1 MRVIALITDRPDPP
15 ITGSRVRNFHLW
27 PTLSGLGPEIKVL
40 GFDQE
45 YSTGYTPA
53 PGLFKGEFY
62 CPDRAAL
69 LLRTADIL
77 LNSFHHRPRSHAL
90 MTRLQQLI
98 DEWKPDIIH
107 AEELRMGRLLLG
119 LKHKTKK
126 FKTTCT
132 FHNVESDLITDTG
145 SSPFTF
151 CQSLIDWQHTRSLK
165 NLEKNII
172 NSLDLAFAYSEQDRL
187 RYQNLYPNTKW
198 SATRNGTRAS
208 NLLPPLSAEG
218 SKILFVGSLSYKPNI
233 DGLFWFIN
241 NVLPLLSKN
250 ISLTVAGS
258 KPTEAVR
265 NTLSH
270 SNIRLLDTPKD
281 LYPVYTEHTLCVIPL
296 FAGSGTR
303 GKILEALAHKRMVIS
318 TPLGAE
324 GLNLMSGQGIVL
336 ASTPKEFSEK
346 INYFVKHTYEQQ
358 RCANDGRETVIREYD
373 WSVVA
378 AQLKEAW
385 EKCIS

>member
-1 MRVIALITDRPDPP
+1 M
-15 ITGSRVRNFHLW
+15 RNFNLW
-27 PTLSGLGPEIKVL
+27 PTLSDLGPEIKVL

-45 YSTGYTPA
+45 CSTGHTPA
-53 PGLFKGEFY
+53 PSLFKGEFY
-62 CPDRAAL
+62 CPDRSAL

-77 LNSFHHRPRSHAL
+77 LNSFHHRPRSQAL

-132 FHNVESDLITDTG
+132 LHNVESDLITDTG

-165 NLEKNII
+165 NLEKNVI

-187 RYQNLYPNTKW
+187 RYQNLYPNIKW
-198 SATRNGTRAS
+198 SATSNGTRAS
-208 NLLPPLSAEG
+208 NLSQPLSAEG

-241 NVLPLLSKN
+241 NVLPLLSKD

-258 KPTEAVR
+258 KPTEVVR
-265 NTLSH
+265 NTLAH

-281 LYPVYTEHTLCVIPL
+281 LYPVYTEHTLCVVPL
-296 FAGSGTR
+296 FVGSGTR

-324 GLNLMSGQGIVL
+324 GLNLTPGQGIVL

-346 INYFVKHTYEQQ
+346 INYFVKNTHEQQ
-358 RCANDGRETVIREYD
+358 CCANDGRETVIREYD
-373 WSVVA
+373 WSIVA